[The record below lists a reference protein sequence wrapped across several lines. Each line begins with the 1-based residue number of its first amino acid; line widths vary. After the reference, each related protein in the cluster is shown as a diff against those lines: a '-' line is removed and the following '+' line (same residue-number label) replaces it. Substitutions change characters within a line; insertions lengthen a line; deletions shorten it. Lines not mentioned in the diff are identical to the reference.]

1 MALIS
6 PGVEVQV
13 IDESFYTPAEP
24 GTVPLIVVA
33 TAENKLNGAG
43 TGTASGTTAAN
54 AGKVFKV
61 TSQRE
66 LVETYGSPFFEKTAS
81 ASPVHGGERNE
92 YGLLAAYSLLGVS
105 NSAFILRAD
114 INLNELEGQTA
125 APGAEPAD
133 GKWWVDTQTTTF
145 GINEWNSSSLANG
158 GQKFTA
164 KTPIVLTDDDFENIL
179 SNAPKT
185 SVGTIG
191 DYAVVIQTAAGDG
204 TFLAEDELVRM
215 YYKSAGNATAGI
227 TAGTW
232 VLVGSSDWAASHP
245 TANSAAAV
253 SAVSGTLIIND
264 VSITPGVTLA
274 SCVSDINT
282 KMNGSGITAVASN
295 NRLYLYSDGTSTATG
310 GDSTAVDGGTGG
322 IVISGTALAA
332 SGANDAAILA
342 SPLKIAAGTYMCP
355 VLAQQPHTSVP
366 LFKKSDFGST
376 VNARPTGSVWIKT
389 TEPNNGAR
397 WRVKRYNASTG
408 AWVANEAPLYAN
420 PQSALYFLDRSG
432 GGTNLP
438 KDALFVQTN
447 AREDVGSYSAT
458 TGAVGTFDALDE
470 SLATATF
477 RLWKRAASGAT
488 AIRSKIISSGTITVS
503 TAGVLATALVVG
515 TYYIIQSLGNTNW
528 NTVAGTSGVTYAV
541 GDTIVPTTV
550 GTGTGTAYVA
560 KTFTIRQSIVGDTN
574 LSAAV
579 TIAFAAIDGDDSF
592 RIAGAINAANYV
604 DSTGAA
610 VTNNVVASVTTSN
623 ELVITHKTGGD
634 IRLTDVVGTSISTLF
649 TVYNLETGA
658 GTANFYNLSDTG
670 GLTTGAA
677 DKYLASLW
685 IPLVGDVFSAK
696 GDAPLDTP
704 ADGQLWY
711 NPSFG
716 DVDLMIHNGTTWVGY
731 QNFTGF
737 TGTDPEGPIVSA
749 SMPELQSDGTTLVTG
764 DIWISTA
771 DLENFPT
778 IYKYNTDAG
787 TKVADKWVLVDKTDQ
802 TTEEGILFADARA
815 GTSGGTATAAPTGT
829 IKQLLTSNFLDFDA
843 PDPDLYPKGMLL
855 WNLRAGGGN
864 VKKYRVGYID
874 TTADNVRM
882 ADVSMELYWPD
893 RWTTASPNNE
903 DGSGSF
909 GRKAQRSAVVAALK
923 SVIDTSEEARDE
935 ERRNF
940 NLIACPGYPEA
951 LSNLINLNLDRKV
964 TSFVVG
970 DTPLRLKS
978 DATSLTTWGTNANLA
993 LDNGDNGIVTYD
1005 EYAAVWYPNGFTTD
1019 LTGANAV
1026 VPASHMMLRTIALSD
1041 QVSYPWFA
1049 PAGTRR
1055 GGITNATAVG
1065 YIDPLTSE
1073 FQSVALNNGQRD
1085 TLYDLKVNPI
1095 PFFVG
1100 TGLVAYG
1107 QKTRARNAS
1116 SLDRINVARLVVYL
1130 RSQLTKLA
1138 RPYIFEPNDQIT
1150 RDEIKQA
1157 VESLLL
1163 ELVGLRAVYDFAVV
1177 CDESN
1182 NTPSRIDRN
1191 ELYVDVAIEPTKAVE
1206 FIYIPLRLK
1215 NTGEI

>member
-1 MALIS
+1 MALTS

-33 TAENKLNGAG
+33 TAENKINGAG
-43 TGTASGTTAAN
+43 TSTASGTTAAN
-54 AGKVFKV
+54 AGKVFKM

-66 LVETYGSPFFEKTAS
+66 LVDTFGSPFFEKTVS
-81 ASPVHGGERNE
+81 ASPIHGGERNE

-114 INLNELEGQTA
+114 INLNELEGQTD
-125 APGAEPAD
+125 APGADPAD
-133 GKWWVDTQTTTF
+133 GKWWVDTQTTTW
-145 GINEWNSSSLANG
+145 GINEWNGLALADS

-164 KTPIVLTDDDFENIL
+164 KTPLVLTDADLDNIN

-191 DYAVVIQTAAGDG
+191 DYAVVFQTAAGDG
-204 TFLAEDELVRM
+204 TFLADDELVRM

-232 VLVGSSDWAASHP
+232 VLVGSPNWTASHP
-245 TANSAAAV
+245 TAFSSAAV
-253 SAVSGTLIIND
+253 TGTLSGTLIIND
-264 VSITPGVTLA
+264 VSITVGVSLA
-274 SCVSDINT
+274 ACLSSINT
-282 KMNGSGITAVASN
+282 LMNGSGITATVSN
-295 NRLYLYSDGTSTATG
+295 NRLYLYSDGTSTATD
-310 GDSTAVDGGTGG
+310 GDSTATAGGTGS
-322 IVISGTALAA
+322 IVISGTAL
-332 SGANDAAILA
+332 GTGTGKLNIV
-342 SPLKIAAGTYMCP
+342 AGTYMCP
-355 VLAQQPHTSVP
+355 VLAQQPHTSIP
-366 LFKKSDFGST
+366 LFKRSDFGST
-376 VNARPTGSVWIKT
+376 VNARPTGSVWLKT
-389 TEPNNGAR
+389 TEPNNGSR
-397 WRVKRYNASTG
+397 WRVKRYNQTTD
-408 AWVANEAPLYAN
+408 AWMANEAPLYAT
-420 PQSALYFLDRSG
+420 PHSALYFLDKSG
-432 GGTNLP
+432 GGVNLP

-447 AREDVGSYSAT
+447 AREHAGSYSAT
-458 TGAVGTFDALDE
+458 TGAVNGFDAMDE
-470 SLATATF
+470 TLATTTF
-477 RLWKRAASGAT
+477 RIFKRAASGET
-488 AIRSKIISSGTITVS
+488 AIKSKIIT
-503 TAGVLATALVVG
+503 
-515 TYYIIQSLGNTNW
+515 
-528 NTVAGTSGVTYAV
+528 
-541 GDTIVPTTV
+541 
-550 GTGTGTAYVA
+550 TGTLSAVA
-560 KTFTIRQSIVGDTN
+560 RTFTIKQSIVGDTG
-574 LSAAV
+574 LSTAASF
-579 TIAFAAIDGDDSF
+579 TFTAAGTADDAFTV
-592 RIAGAINAANYV
+592 AGLINAASYV
-604 DSTGAA
+604 DSAGDAI
-610 VTNNVVASVTTSN
+610 TNNVVASVTTNN
-623 ELVITHKTGGD
+623 ELVLTHKTGGD
-634 IRLTDVVGTSISTLF
+634 IRLTDVTGTCIATLF
-649 TVYNLETGA
+649 TAYNLATGA
-658 GTANFYNLSDTG
+658 GTSNFYALSS
-670 GLTTGAA
+670 GLATGAQEG
-677 DKYLASLW
+677 YLASLW
-685 IPLVGDVFSAK
+685 IPLVGDVFAATP
-696 GDAPLDTP
+696 DAPLEEP

-711 NPSFG
+711 NPAFG

-731 QNFTGF
+731 QNFTGY

-749 SMPELQSDGTTLVTG
+749 SMPETQTDGTALVSG

-771 DLENFPT
+771 DLENFPS
-778 IYKYNTDAG
+778 IYKFNPDAG
-787 TKVADKWVLVDKTDQ
+787 TKLALKWVLVDKTDQ
-802 TTEEGILFADARA
+802 TTEEGVLFADARA
-815 GTSGGTATAAPTGT
+815 GTTGGSTTSAPTGSV
-829 IKQLLTSNFLDFDA
+829 KDLLTNNFLDFDA

-855 WNLRAGGGN
+855 WNLRRSGGN
-864 VKKYRVGYID
+864 VKKYNDSYID
-874 TTADNVRM
+874 TTADNERQSGSP
-882 ADVSMELYWPD
+882 SMEAYWPD

-923 SVIDTSEEARDE
+923 SAIDTSEEARDE

-940 NLIACPGYPEA
+940 NIIACPGYPEA

-964 TSFVVG
+964 TAFVVG

-1005 EYAAVWYPNGFTTD
+1005 EYAAVYYPNGFTTD

-1041 QVSYPWFA
+1041 QVSFPWFA

-1065 YIDPLTSE
+1065 YIDSLTGE

-1138 RPYIFEPNDQIT
+1138 RPYIFEPNDSIT

-1163 ELVGLRAVYDFAVV
+1163 ELVGLRAIYDFAVV
-1177 CDESN
+1177 CDETN

>member
-1 MALIS
+1 MALTS

-33 TAENKLNGAG
+33 TAENKINGAG

-54 AGKVFKV
+54 AGKVFKM

-66 LVETYGSPFFEKTAS
+66 LVDTFGSPFFEKTVS
-81 ASPVHGGERNE
+81 ASPIHGGERNE

-114 INLNELEGQTA
+114 INLNELEGQTD
-125 APGAEPAD
+125 APGADPAD
-133 GKWWVDTQTTTF
+133 GKWWVDTQTTAW
-145 GINEWNSSSLANG
+145 GINEWNGLALADS

-164 KTPIVLTDDDFENIL
+164 KTPLVLTDADVVNIN

-191 DYAVVIQTAAGDG
+191 DYAVVFQTAEGTG
-204 TFLAEDELVRM
+204 TFSAEAELVRI

-232 VLVGSSDWAASHP
+232 VLVGSPNWAASHP
-245 TANSAAAV
+245 TAFSSAAVGAL
-253 SAVSGTLIIND
+253 SGTLVIND
-264 VSITPGVTLA
+264 VSITVGVTLTA
-274 SCVSDINT
+274 CVSSINSL
-282 KMNGSGITAVASN
+282 MNGSGITAVASN
-295 NRLYLYSDGTSTATG
+295 SRLYLYSDGTSTATG
-310 GDSTAVDGGTGG
+310 GDSTATAGGTGG
-322 IVISGTALAA
+322 IVLSGTALGT
-332 SGANDAAILA
+332 GAGTLN
-342 SPLKIAAGTYMCP
+342 IAAGTYMCP
-355 VLAQQPHTSVP
+355 ALAQQPHTSVP
-366 LFKKSDFGST
+366 LFKRSDFGST
-376 VNARPTGSVWIKT
+376 VNARPTGSVWLKT

-397 WRVKRYNASTG
+397 WRVKKYNESTD
-408 AWVANEAPLYAN
+408 AWMANEAPLYAT
-420 PQSALYFLDRSG
+420 PHSALYFLDKSG
-432 GGTNLP
+432 GGANLP
-438 KDALFVQTN
+438 KGALFVQTN
-447 AREDVGSYSAT
+447 AREDVGSYSAS
-458 TGAVGTFDALDE
+458 GGGIPPFDAMDAT
-470 SLATATF
+470 LATTTF
-477 RLWKRAASGAT
+477 RIFKRAASGET
-488 AIRSKIISSGTITVS
+488 AIKSKIIT
-503 TAGVLATALVVG
+503 
-515 TYYIIQSLGNTNW
+515 
-528 NTVAGTSGVTYAV
+528 
-541 GDTIVPTTV
+541 
-550 GTGTGTAYVA
+550 TGTLSAVA
-560 KTFTIRQSIVGDTN
+560 RTFTIKQSIVGDTA
-574 LSAAV
+574 LSTAASFTFTAAGTADDAF
-579 TIAFAAIDGDDSF
+579 TIAGL
-592 RIAGAINAANYV
+592 INAASYT
-604 DSTGAA
+604 DSAGDAI
-610 VTNNVVASVTTSN
+610 TNNVVASVTTSN
-623 ELVITHKTGGD
+623 ELVITHNTGGD
-634 IRLTDVVGTSISTLF
+634 FRLTDVTGTAIGTLF
-649 TVYNLETGA
+649 TVYNLATGA
-658 GTANFYNLSDTG
+658 GTSNFYALSG
-670 GLTTGAA
+670 GLATGAQEG
-677 DKYLASLW
+677 YLASLW
-685 IPLVGDVFSAK
+685 IPLVNDVFAATP
-696 GDAPLDTP
+696 DAPLEEP

-711 NPSFG
+711 NPAFG
-716 DVDLMIHNGTTWVGY
+716 DVDLMIHSGTTWVGY
-731 QNFTGF
+731 QNFTGY

-749 SMPELQSDGTTLVTG
+749 TMPELQTDGTALVSG

-771 DLENFPT
+771 DLENFPS
-778 IYKYNTDAG
+778 IYKFNPDAG
-787 TKVADKWVLVDKTDQ
+787 TKLALKWVLIDKTDQ
-802 TTEEGILFADARA
+802 TTEEGVLFADARA
-815 GTSGGTATAAPTGT
+815 GTTGGSATVAPTGS
-829 IKQLLTSNFLDFDA
+829 IKDLLTNNFLDPDA

-855 WNLRAGGGN
+855 WNLRRSGGN
-864 VKKYRVGYID
+864 VKKYNDNYID
-874 TTADNVRM
+874 TTADNERQSGSP
-882 ADVSMELYWPD
+882 SMETYWPD

-923 SVIDTSEEARDE
+923 SAIDTSEEARDE

-940 NLIACPGYPEA
+940 NIIACPGYPEA

-964 TSFVVG
+964 TAFVVG

-1005 EYAAVWYPNGFTTD
+1005 EYAAVYYPNGFTTD

-1041 QVSYPWFA
+1041 QVSFPWFA

-1065 YIDPLTSE
+1065 YIDSLTGE
-1073 FQSVALNNGQRD
+1073 FQTVALNNGQRD

-1163 ELVGLRAVYDFAVV
+1163 ELVGLRAIYDFAVV
-1177 CDESN
+1177 CDETN

>member
-54 AGKVFKV
+54 AGKVFKI

-114 INLNELEGQTA
+114 INLNELEGQTD

-133 GKWWVDTQTTTF
+133 GKWWVDTQTTTW
-145 GINEWNSSSLANG
+145 GINEWNSSTLANG
-158 GQKFTA
+158 GQKFTV
-164 KTPIVLTDDDFENIL
+164 KTPIVLTDADVDNIT

-191 DYAVVIQTAAGDG
+191 DYAVVIQTAAGTG
-204 TFLAEDELVRM
+204 TFSAEAELVRM
-215 YYKSAGNATAGI
+215 YYKSAGNTAFTPAI

-232 VLVGSSDWAASHP
+232 VLVGSPDWAASHP
-245 TANSAAAV
+245 TVNSSTTVGAV
-253 SAVSGTLIIND
+253 TGDLFING
-264 VSITPGVTLA
+264 VQITPGVTLA

-310 GDSTAVDGGTGG
+310 GDSTDIAGGTGG

-332 SGANDAAILA
+332 EGANDTAILA

-366 LFKKSDFGST
+366 KFKRSDFATPTS
-376 VNARPTGSVWIKT
+376 VNARPTGSLWIKT

-408 AWVANEAPLYAN
+408 TWAAIDAPLYAN
-420 PQSALYFLDRSG
+420 PQSALYYLDRSG
-432 GGTNLP
+432 GGINLP
-438 KDALFVQTN
+438 SDSLFVQTN
-447 AREDVGSYSAT
+447 AREDLGSYIAT
-458 TGAVGTFDALDE
+458 SGGIPPFNTMDE
-470 SLATATF
+470 TLATATF
-477 RLWKRAASGAT
+477 RLWKRAASGVT
-488 AIRSKIISSGTITVS
+488 TIKSKIIT
-503 TAGVLATALVVG
+503 
-515 TYYIIQSLGNTNW
+515 
-528 NTVAGTSGVTYAV
+528 
-541 GDTIVPTTV
+541 
-550 GTGTGTAYVA
+550 TGTLSAVSR
-560 KTFTIRQSIVGDTN
+560 TFTVKQSIVGDLN
-574 LSAAV
+574 LSSAATFTFTAAGTAADAF
-579 TIAFAAIDGDDSF
+579 TIAGL
-592 RIAGAINAANYV
+592 INAASYT
-604 DSTGAA
+604 DSAGDAI
-610 VTNNVVASVTTSN
+610 TNNVVASVTTSN
-623 ELVITHKTGGD
+623 ELVITHKAGGD
-634 IRLTDVVGTSISTLF
+634 IRLTDVGAGTAISTLF

-658 GTANFYNLSDTG
+658 GTANFYALSG
-670 GLTTGAA
+670 GLTTGA
-677 DKYLASLW
+677 DDDYLASLW
-685 IPLVGDVFSAK
+685 VPLVGNVFAATPDS
-696 GDAPLDTP
+696 PLEEA

-716 DVDLMIHNGTTWVGY
+716 EVDLMIHNGFTWVGY
-731 QNFTGF
+731 QNFAGYAT
-737 TGTDPEGPIVSA
+737 TDPEGPIISA
-749 SMPELQSDGTTLVTG
+749 TMPELTGSRSDGGTLVNG

-778 IYKYNTDAG
+778 IYKYNSDAG
-787 TKVADKWVLVDKTDQ
+787 TKVSDRWILVDKTDQ

-815 GTSGGTATAAPTGT
+815 GKNGGTATTAPTGT
-829 IKQLLTSNFLDFDA
+829 IKELLTNNFLDPDA

-855 WNLRAGGGN
+855 WNLRRSGGN
-864 VKKYRVGYID
+864 VKKYNNSYID
-874 TTADNVRM
+874 TTVDSPRTSPATLSGT
-882 ADVSMELYWPD
+882 AFVSGEGQSMVTYWPD

-923 SVIDTSEEARDE
+923 SVVDTSEEARDE

-940 NLIACPGYPEA
+940 NIIACPGYPEA

-1073 FQSVALNNGQRD
+1073 FQSIALNNGQRD

-1116 SLDRINVARLVVYL
+1116 ALDRINVARLVVYL

-1163 ELVGLRAVYDFAVV
+1163 ELVGLRAIYDFAVV
-1177 CDESN
+1177 CDETN

-1191 ELYVDVAIEPTKAVE
+1191 ELYVDVAIEPTKAIE